1 MASLLDRW
9 FAASSTPSGR
19 RTQRIRDRSHEAV
32 EERGDEDDEPGQRR
46 QNDKA
51 NDHGALLAPSARGLG
66 HMRLG
71 GGHWPKLF
79 ARRALGAGLMHGLRA
94 GRGRRRCY
102 NRKPG
107 GGAVHAA
114 RSASIAR
121 RGERR
126 SAPPPASQTKAAPR
140 AGAKTASAGA
150 LA

>member
-1 MASLLDRW
+1 MMSPAS
-9 FAASSTPSGR
+9 AARMTKPTTTARSSLHPP
-19 RTQRIRDRSHEAV
+19 EAWV
-32 EERGDEDDEPGQRR
+32 GG
-46 QNDKA
+46 
-51 NDHGALLAPSARGLG
+51 SARLAEA
-66 HMRLG
+66 L
-71 GGHWPKLF
+71 
-79 ARRALGAGLMHGLRA
+79 ARRALGAGLAWLEV
-94 GRGRRRCY
+94 GRGRRRCH

-126 SAPPPASQTKAAPR
+126 CAPSPASQTKAAPR